1 MLPKLPV
8 GDSAEC
14 LHSEQCQ
21 ITRPAGRQL
30 LHCHKTER
38 MMSQTS
44 SKYSLV
50 LCALGKSFILEK
62 MNLCGTASWT
72 SIRGSVLRGQ
82 HCIWYAIQKLLQKVR
97 VNYTLPHVESQ
108 AAKTYCSKHPC
119 SHELQPLF
127 TSIQGKNNNNK
138 KDIDTNLMLHF
149 SY

>member
-1 MLPKLPV
+1 VLPKLPV

-72 SIRGSVLRGQ
+72 SIRGSVLTGQ
-82 HCIWYAIQKLLQKVR
+82 HCIRYAIQKLLQKVR

-138 KDIDTNLMLHF
+138 TLTLI
-149 SY
+149 